1 MPLIAPT
8 LAPYINARPWLAK
21 LIKPLSNAFIG
32 ASGYR
37 QMGLRADDLISEEN
51 ETVLKALRRLP
62 PKEAYDRIYRL
73 RRATQLS
80 LQQKVLPKNEW
91 TKPEEDVP
99 YLGPLLKELD
109 AELKERAAL
118 DTLAPIKKH

>member
-1 MPLIAPT
+1 MPLVAPS
-8 LAPYINARPWLAK
+8 LAPYVTARPWLLK
-21 LIKPLSNAFIG
+21 LFKPLTSWYTG

-37 QMGLRADDLISEEN
+37 QLGLRADDLISEEN

-91 TKPEEDVP
+91 TKAEEDVP
-99 YLGPLLKELD
+99 YLGPLLRLLD
-109 AELKERAAL
+109 AELKERDAL